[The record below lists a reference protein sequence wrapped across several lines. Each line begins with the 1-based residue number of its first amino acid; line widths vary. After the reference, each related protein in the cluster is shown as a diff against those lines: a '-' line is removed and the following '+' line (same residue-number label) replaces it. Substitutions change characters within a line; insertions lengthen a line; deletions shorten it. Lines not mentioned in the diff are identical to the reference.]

1 MSLNPG
7 TTKDAASPFLNDNAA
22 EIPFLVTHWLAN
34 YETKEKKEEHQDA
47 IQRIRKAT
55 SDIAS
60 AFASLG
66 AYGTAFQVST
76 SASVISVFT
85 IKYRS

>member
-7 TTKDAASPFLNDNAA
+7 TTKDAASPFHNDNAA

-34 YETKEKKEEHQDA
+34 YETKEQKEEHLRA

-66 AYGTAFQVST
+66 AYGTAFQVSST
-76 SASVISVFT
+76 VALPLFLFSQ
-85 IKYRS
+85 